1 MRTLLL
7 IALLLLPGLAQA
19 TPLEFEFGTQ
29 TQQLLSS
36 VSGTGSSYGGVNW
49 DSRWAVLSQADY
61 QYNWGNTL
69 AFPSGDQV
77 LFNGYGS
84 PDLTIYGENMTVAGA
99 WFAPWDTDNGWYD
112 PYSAHAVTM
121 DGYDASGALVGSA
134 TLSLDPSGFR
144 YLAADFGPIDT
155 LHIRTD
161 SQSARWLLMD
171 NFYVTMPTQQILTDT
186 TAATV
191 PEPSTWVLLFSGL
204 CVIGWK
210 WFRLVRAESCA

>member
-7 IALLLLPGLAQA
+7 IALLLMPGMAHA
-19 TPLEFEFGTQ
+19 TPLEFEFGGQ
-29 TQQLLSS
+29 TQELLSA
-36 VSGTGSSYGGVNW
+36 VSGTGPSYGGVTW
-49 DSRWAVLSQADY
+49 DSRWAILSEADY

-84 PDLTIYGENMTVAGA
+84 SDLTVYGQDMLVAGA
-99 WFAPWDTDNGWYD
+99 WFAPWGTDNGWYD

-134 TLSLDPSGFR
+134 TMALDPGGFH
-144 YLAADFGPIDT
+144 YLATNFGPIDT

-171 NFYVTMPTQQILTDT
+171 NFDVTVPTQSSQIDT
-186 TAATV
+186 TVGTV
-191 PEPSTWVLLFSGL
+191 PEPPTWILLFGGL
-204 CVIGWK
+204 AVIGWK
-210 WFRLVRAESCA
+210 WLRLSVNS